1 MRTVLVACWT
11 VKGGAGA
18 TAVAAG
24 LAAAQAQL
32 LHHDVVLVD
41 LAGDQPLLHG
51 LPPSSSAGLRGWT
64 RAGPAVPDDALGRL
78 EEPIDDRRRLLP
90 AGEEAWRDERAV
102 ALADA
107 LAEDGRVVVADV
119 GREVEVPVG
128 ASVVAAADRS
138 ILVVRAC
145 PLSMRAVAS
154 LPAVPDAVV
163 VVRDRRRSLGWREV
177 ADRCGAPVVAE
188 IEVDPAIGA
197 SVDAGET
204 VRPFPRRFLLAL
216 AGVA

>member
-18 TAVAAG
+18 TVVAAG
-24 LAAAQAQL
+24 MAAAQAQL
-32 LHHDVVLVD
+32 LRHDVLLVD

-64 RAGPAVPDDALGRL
+64 RAGPAVPVDALGRL
-78 EEPIDDRRRLLP
+78 EEPVDERRRLLP
-90 AGEEAWRDERAV
+90 AGEGAWCDDRAHALAATLAGDERI
-102 ALADA
+102 
-107 LAEDGRVVVADV
+107 VVADV
-119 GREVEVPVG
+119 GQEVGRPVG
-128 ASVVAAADRS
+128 ASLVAAAERS

-145 PLSMRAVAS
+145 PLSMRALAE

-163 VVRDRRRSLGWREV
+163 VVRDRRRALGWRGV
-177 ADRCGAPVVAE
+177 ANRCGAPVVAE

-204 VRPFPRRFLLAL
+204 KRPFPRRFLLAL
-216 AGVA
+216 GGAA